1 MAISLH
7 RWFAFYKYLTET
19 LCGCFEMKRIV
30 QQWVVAKLPQR
41 LKKSMVLQNTFEM
54 LISKKRF
61 ILFFLSFEA
70 IFALFFRISAHCD
83 LSCSKV
89 QNTFRDYKLSYF
101 LPFSFDR
108 VQFPL

>member
-54 LISKKRF
+54 LISKKKIHF
-61 ILFFLSFEA
+61 IFF
-70 IFALFFRISAHCD
+70 IF
-83 LSCSKV
+83 
-89 QNTFRDYKLSYF
+89 
-101 LPFSFDR
+101 
-108 VQFPL
+108 